1 MKKLFF
7 CVMLL
12 TVATLNAQ
20 NAPKEVLLIGTFH
33 FNNPGFDVAK
43 INTFNVMSDKSQAE
57 LETMSDKI
65 KAFNPDK
72 IFVEWE
78 YNEQTGLD
86 SLYDLYVKNQYFD
99 FVKKKFPKSTFYT
112 QNEIVQLA
120 FRVAKKANHTQVYAM
135 DYPNTDFPYDSVMTV
150 ITQAKQLKLKQEI
163 EDETK
168 EFVKKT
174 NAEFEKFN
182 LTDNI
187 LRCNNDADRKS
198 DIGWYI
204 SRMNIAGK
212 TDNFIGP
219 FLVSEW
225 YKRNIYM
232 LSIIQKLTTPTDK
245 KIMILAGASH
255 IGMMKEFLLLD
266 KNYKIVELKEVL
278 EKK

>member
-12 TVATLNAQ
+12 IVATLNAQ

-99 FVKKKFPKSTFYT
+99 FVKKKYPKSTFYT

-120 FRVAKKANHTQVYAM
+120 FRVAKKANHAQVYRW
-135 DYPNTDFPYDSVMTV
+135 
-150 ITQAKQLKLKQEI
+150 ITQTRI
-163 EDETK
+163 
-168 EFVKKT
+168 F
-174 NAEFEKFN
+174 
-182 LTDNI
+182 
-187 LRCNNDADRKS
+187 
-198 DIGWYI
+198 
-204 SRMNIAGK
+204 
-212 TDNFIGP
+212 
-219 FLVSEW
+219 
-225 YKRNIYM
+225 
-232 LSIIQKLTTPTDK
+232 LTTA
-245 KIMILAGASH
+245 L
-255 IGMMKEFLLLD
+255 
-266 KNYKIVELKEVL
+266 
-278 EKK
+278 

>member
-12 TVATLNAQ
+12 LVATLNAQ

-33 FNNPGFDVAK
+33 FNNPGLDVAK
-43 INTFNVMSDKSQAE
+43 VNTFNVMSDKSQAE
-57 LETMSDKI
+57 LEVMSDKI

-78 YNEQTGLD
+78 YDNQRRLD

-99 FVKKKFPKSTFYT
+99 FVKKKYPKSAFYT

-120 FRVAKKANHTQVYAM
+120 FRTAKKANHAKVYAM

-150 ITQAKQLKLKQEI
+150 ITQAKQLQLKREI
-163 EDETK
+163 EDENK
-168 EFVKKT
+168 EYVKKT
-174 NAEFEKFN
+174 NEDLEKLN
-182 LTDNI
+182 LTDNL
-187 LRCNNDADRKS
+187 LRCNDDADRKF
-198 DIGWYI
+198 DMGWYI

-232 LSIIQKLTTPTDK
+232 LSIIQKLTASTDK
-245 KIMILAGASH
+245 KIVILAGSSH
-255 IGMMKEFLLLD
+255 IAMMKEFLLLD